1 MGFVKLAPPIHREE
15 RQQCDSCLK
24 KLHVHQQRVQ
34 RLWAACLA
42 AGFRLPHSLS
52 LSLATDVHTRFEEIL
67 MQQDRSVT
75 HSDTWKKT
83 HALVNRM
90 SVAAAD
96 KAGWTTLRSEAL
108 VHFGSWHIR
117 NISCQNEWAEG
128 ILKLEWK
135 WERQRVKERERRIQ
149 NTAQQ

>member
-75 HSDTWKKT
+75 HSDTLKKNTRPGVCCCRQTWLNHAEIGSTGAFWELT
-83 HALVNRM
+83 HTQHFL
-90 SVAAAD
+90 
-96 KAGWTTLRSEAL
+96 SEW
-108 VHFGSWHIR
+108 VGRRHSKIR
-117 NISCQNEWAEG
+117 ER
-128 ILKLEWK
+128 K